1 MYRENTDMETQP
13 SPRAHRMETP
23 RTERDIIVVVG
34 KTGMGKTRWTRA
46 YLRTLHRIILVDPMA
61 EHQGEEFEN
70 TDAMID
76 HIMENRVFRIRT
88 EAIDDFPMVCSIAYA
103 ARRCCLVV
111 EESQRVLPSGNKELP
126 PSFTDIIYRGRHRR
140 ASLILIS
147 QRASTIHIAG
157 RSQWTRLIIF
167 NQTEPNDVTWL
178 LNTTGFDL
186 DPSSLPQGHY
196 YDVTPGNFLLK
207 QLSSGPPL
215 DNSRNDFDTM
225 KDDGTESIPDE
236 KGSDTQWESGTS

>member
-1 MYRENTDMETQP
+1 MSREDSGLEDESAARTN
-13 SPRAHRMETP
+13 RMATP

-61 EHQGEEFEN
+61 EHEGLEFQD

-76 HIMENRVFRIRT
+76 HIMENRVFRVRT

-103 ARRCCLVV
+103 ATRCVLVV

-126 PSFTDIIYRGRHRR
+126 PSFTDIIYRGRHKRT
-140 ASLILIS
+140 SLILIS

-167 NQTEPNDVTWL
+167 NQTEPNDVAWL

-186 DPSSLPQGHY
+186 DPANLPQSHY
-196 YDVTPGNFLLK
+196 YDVTPGSFQVK
-207 QLSSGPPL
+207 QLSDSTPL
-215 DNSRNDFDTM
+215 DNSRNDIDTVE
-225 KDDGTESIPDE
+225 DDEVQPTDKE
-236 KGSDTQWESGTS
+236 GSDPEWDSETS

>member
-1 MYRENTDMETQP
+1 MYREDSDMEAQP
-13 SPRAHRMETP
+13 TPRAHRMETP
-23 RTERDIIVVVG
+23 RSERDIIVVVG

-61 EHQGEEFEN
+61 EHEGQEFEN

-76 HIMENRVFRIRT
+76 HIMENRVFRVRT

-167 NQTEPNDVTWL
+167 NQTEPNDVAWL

-186 DPSSLPQGHY
+186 DPTTLPQGHY
-196 YDVTPGNFLLK
+196 YDVNPGNFQLK
-207 QLSSGPPL
+207 QLSSDPPL

>member
-1 MYRENTDMETQP
+1 MENESTARTT
-13 SPRAHRMETP
+13 RMETP

-34 KTGMGKTRWTRA
+34 KTGMGKTRWTKA
-46 YLRTLHRIILVDPMA
+46 YLRTLHRIILIDPMA
-61 EHQGEEFEN
+61 EHEGLEFQD

-76 HIMENRVFRIRT
+76 HIMENRVFRVRT

-103 ARRCCLVV
+103 ARRCVLVV

-140 ASLILIS
+140 TSLILIS

-167 NQTEPNDVTWL
+167 NQTEPNDVAWL

-186 DPSSLPQGHY
+186 DPANLPQSHY
-196 YDVTPGNFLLK
+196 YDVRPGSFETK
-207 QLSSGPPL
+207 VLSDSTPL
-215 DNSRNDFDTM
+215 DSRRKDFDTIE
-225 KDDGTESIPDE
+225 DDEAEPVERKEGDPA
-236 KGSDTQWESGTS
+236 WESDQS